1 MLTADNSKYKSP
13 GTWDVSNGLISDS
26 AVVVVQ
32 ERLSPGGGAL
42 VGTWRVRL
50 RGGGPYLYLL
60 PSLVFLALFTYYPMG
75 FSAYLSLFRWNVLT
89 PERVFVG
96 LENYIQLW
104 WEPLFWLVLRNNLFY
119 ALGTIPTTMALA
131 LFLAVLVNQRLGAA
145 RSVYRMALFYPT
157 MIPMVAA
164 AMLWVWIFNPGIGL
178 FNYYTSFLG
187 VPRVEWLYDRHWAL
201 PAIIIMSIWKNFG
214 YFMLI
219 YLAALQ
225 GVPADLYEA
234 ADIEGAGAWRRFWGI
249 TFPLLTPASLFVFVV
264 AIISSFQ
271 VFDQVFVMT
280 QGGPADQTNVL
291 TFYIYQ
297 NAFRFWDIG
306 MGATLTTIF
315 VCLLLVLIVTVFR
328 YAGRRVYY
336 EAD

>member
-1 MLTADNSKYKSP
+1 MASTGILDVKRSAMSDLT
-13 GTWDVSNGLISDS
+13 G
-26 AVVVVQ
+26 VVAEQ
-32 ERLSPGGGAL
+32 RLPIRGQAL
-42 VGTWRVRL
+42 ATTWRLRL
-50 RGGGPYLYLL
+50 RGGGPYLFLL
-60 PSLVFLALFTYYPMG
+60 PSLVFLALFTYYPIG

-89 PERVFVG
+89 PERVFIG

-104 WEPLFWLVLRNNLFY
+104 REPLFWLVLRNNLFY

-131 LFLAVLVNQRLGAA
+131 LFLAVLVNQKLGAA
-145 RSVYRMALFYPT
+145 RGAYRVALFYPT

-187 VPRVEWLYDRHWAL
+187 VPRIEWLYDRHWAL

-225 GVPADLYEA
+225 GIPAALYEA
-234 ADIEGAGAWRRFWGI
+234 ASLEGAGAWARFRRI
-249 TFPLLTPASLFVFVV
+249 TLPLLAPTSLFVFVV

-306 MGATLTTIF
+306 MGASLTTIF
-315 VCLLLVLIVTVFR
+315 VCLLLALIVIVFR
-328 YAGRRVYY
+328 SVGRRVYY
-336 EAD
+336 EGD

>member
-1 MLTADNSKYKSP
+1 M
-13 GTWDVSNGLISDS
+13 SDS
-26 AVVVVQ
+26 TAVVAHQ
-32 ERLSPGGGAL
+32 RLSLRGDAL
-42 VGTWRVRL
+42 VATWRLRL

-60 PSLVFLALFTYYPMG
+60 PSLAFLVLFTYYPMG
-75 FSAYLSLFRWNVLT
+75 FSAYLSLFRWNVLN
-89 PERVFVG
+89 PERIFVG
-96 LENYIQLW
+96 LENYFHLW
-104 WEPLFWLVLRNNLFY
+104 GEPLFWLVLRNNLFY

-131 LFLAVLVNQRLGAA
+131 LFLAVLVNQKLGPA
-145 RSVYRMALFYPT
+145 RSVYRVALFYPT

-178 FNYYTSFLG
+178 FNYYTSFLR
-187 VPRVEWLYDRHWAL
+187 VPRIEWLYDRHWAL

-225 GVPADLYEA
+225 GIPADLYEA
-234 ADIEGAGAWRRFWGI
+234 ADIEGAGAWRRFWAI

-291 TFYIYQ
+291 TFFIYQ

-315 VCLLLVLIVTVFR
+315 VCLLLVLIVVVFR
-328 YAGRRVYY
+328 YVGRHVYY

>member
-1 MLTADNSKYKSP
+1 MLP
-13 GTWDVSNGLISDS
+13 GS
-26 AVVVVQ
+26 AAAI
-32 ERLSPGGGAL
+32 AL
-42 VGTWRVRL
+42 GPLAVHGQAVAGRWRSRL
-50 RGGGPYLYLL
+50 RGAGTYAYLV
-60 PSLVFLALFTYYPMG
+60 PSLVFLGLFTYYPMG

-89 PERVFVG
+89 PEKVFIG
-96 LENYIQLW
+96 LENYLSLW
-104 WEPLFWLVLRNNLFY
+104 REPLFWLVLRNNLFY

-131 LFLAVLVNQRLGAA
+131 LFLAILVNQNLGRI
-145 RSVYRMALFYPT
+145 RSLYRIALFYPT

-178 FNYYTSFLG
+178 FNYYTSFLRG
-187 VPRVEWLYDRHWAL
+187 PRIEWLYDRHWAL

-225 GVPADLYEA
+225 GIPAGLYEA
-234 ADIEGAGAWRRFWGI
+234 ASLEGAGAWRRFWDI

-297 NAFRFWDIG
+297 HAFRFWDIG

-315 VCLLLVLIVTVFR
+315 ICLLLLSILVVFR
-328 YAGRRVYY
+328 SVGRRVYY
-336 EAD
+336 ETD

>member
-1 MLTADNSKYKSP
+1 VKSSLT
-13 GTWDVSNGLISDS
+13 SDS
-26 AVVVVQ
+26 TAVVAA
-32 ERLSPGGGAL
+32 EGLSVRGRAATTTWQARFRGS
-42 VGTWRVRL
+42 GT
-50 RGGGPYLYLL
+50 YLYLF
-60 PSLVFLALFTYYPMG
+60 PAFVFLALFTYYPIG
-75 FSAYLSLFRWNVLT
+75 FSAYLSLFRWNVLN

-96 LENYIQLW
+96 LQNYLALW
-104 WEPLFWLVLRNNLFY
+104 QEPLFWLVLRNNLFY

-131 LFLAVLVNQRLGAA
+131 LFLAVLVNQKLGRV
-145 RSVYRMALFYPT
+145 RSIYRVALFYPT

-178 FNYYTSFLG
+178 FNYYSSFLG
-187 VPRVEWLYDRHWAL
+187 VPRIEWLYDRHWAL
-201 PAIIIMSIWKNFG
+201 PAIMIMSIWKNFG

-225 GVPADLYEA
+225 GVPTDLYEA
-234 ADIEGAGAWRRFWGI
+234 ASIEGAGAWRRFWGI

-315 VCLLLVLIVTVFR
+315 ICLLLGLILIVFR
-328 YAGRRVYY
+328 SVGRRVYY
-336 EAD
+336 EVE

>member
-1 MLTADNSKYKSP
+1 
-13 GTWDVSNGLISDS
+13 
-26 AVVVVQ
+26 
-32 ERLSPGGGAL
+32 
-42 VGTWRVRL
+42 
-50 RGGGPYLYLL
+50 
-60 PSLVFLALFTYYPMG
+60 MG

-89 PERVFVG
+89 PDRVFVG
-96 LENYIQLW
+96 AANYLTLW
-104 WEPLFWLVLRNNLFY
+104 REPLFWLVLRNNLFY
-119 ALGTIPTTMALA
+119 ALGSIPTTMALA
-131 LFLAVLVNQRLGAA
+131 LFLAVLVNQKLGAA
-145 RSVYRMALFYPT
+145 RSIYRVALFYPT

-178 FNYYTSFLG
+178 FNYYAGFLG
-187 VPRVEWLYDRHWAL
+187 LPRIEWLYDRHWAL

-225 GVPADLYEA
+225 GIPAELYEA
-234 ADIEGAGAWRRFWGI
+234 ASLEGAGAWARFRRI
-249 TFPLLTPASLFVFVV
+249 TFPLLAPTSLFVFVV

-291 TFYIYQ
+291 VFYIYQ

-306 MGATLTTIF
+306 MGATLTTVFI
-315 VCLLLVLIVTVFR
+315 CLLLALIVVVFR
-328 YAGRRVYY
+328 SVGRRVYY
-336 EAD
+336 EVE

>member
-1 MLTADNSKYKSP
+1 
-13 GTWDVSNGLISDS
+13 VSSILLSDS
-26 AVVVVQ
+26 TAVATTKPLPVRGQ
-32 ERLSPGGGAL
+32 AL
-42 VGTWRVRL
+42 AASWRFRF
-50 RGGGPYLYLL
+50 RGGGTALYLL
-60 PSLVFLALFTYYPMG
+60 PSLLFLALFTYYPMG
-75 FSAYLSLFRWNVLT
+75 FSAYLSLFRWNVLN
-89 PERVFVG
+89 PERIFVG
-96 LENYIQLW
+96 VQNYLALW
-104 WEPLFWLVLRNNLFY
+104 REPLFWLVLRNNLFY

-131 LFLAVLVNQRLGAA
+131 LFLAVLVNQKLGAA
-145 RSVYRMALFYPT
+145 RSIYRVALFYPT

-178 FNYYTSFLG
+178 FNYYSSFLG
-187 VPRVEWLYDRHWAL
+187 VPRIEWLYDRHWAL

-225 GVPADLYEA
+225 AIPADLYEA
-234 ADIEGAGAWRRFWGI
+234 ADIEGAGAWRRFWEI

-291 TFYIYQ
+291 VFYIYQ

-315 VCLLLVLIVTVFR
+315 VCLLLVVIVVVFR
-328 YAGRRVYY
+328 YLGRHVYY
-336 EAD
+336 ETD

>member
-1 MLTADNSKYKSP
+1 M
-13 GTWDVSNGLISDS
+13 SDS
-26 AVVVVQ
+26 TAVLTGGRVSGRVGALAAARRF
-32 ERLSPGGGAL
+32 RLGGGSA
-42 VGTWRVRL
+42 
-50 RGGGPYLYLL
+50 YLYLL
-60 PSLVFLALFTYYPMG
+60 PSLVFLALFTYYPIG
-75 FSAYLSLFRWNVLT
+75 FSAYLSLFRWNVLN
-89 PERVFVG
+89 PEKVFVG
-96 LENYIQLW
+96 LENYLHLW
-104 WEPLFWLVLRNNLFY
+104 QEPLFWLVLRNNLFY
-119 ALGTIPTTMALA
+119 ALGTIPMTMALG
-131 LFLAVLVNQRLGAA
+131 LFLAVLVNQKLGAA
-145 RSVYRMALFYPT
+145 RNIYRVALFYPT
-157 MIPMVAA
+157 MVPMVAA

-178 FNYYTSFLG
+178 FNYYTAFLG
-187 VPRVEWLYDRHWAL
+187 IPRIEWLYDRHWAL

-225 GVPADLYEA
+225 GIPGELHEA
-234 ADIEGAGAWRRFWGI
+234 ASIEGAGAWRRFWRI
-249 TFPLLTPASLFVFVV
+249 TFPLLMPATLFVFVV

-297 NAFRFWDIG
+297 HAFRFWDIG

-315 VCLLLVLIVTVFR
+315 ICLLLVLIVLVFR
-328 YAGRRVYY
+328 YVGRRVYY

>member
-1 MLTADNSKYKSP
+1 MP
-13 GTWDVSNGLISDS
+13 DS
-26 AVVVVQ
+26 TAVVTP
-32 ERLSPGGGAL
+32 ERLSAQAL
-42 VGTWRVRL
+42 ALAPTGRFRF
-50 RGGGPYLYLL
+50 RGGGIYLYLL
-60 PSLVFLALFTYYPMG
+60 PSLAFLAIFTYYPIA
-75 FSAYLSLFRWNVLT
+75 FSTYLSLFRWNVLN
-89 PERVFVG
+89 PDKVFVG
-96 LENYIQLW
+96 LANYLTLW
-104 WEPLFWLVLRNNLFY
+104 HEPLFWLVLRNNLFY

-131 LFLAVLVNQRLGAA
+131 LFLAVLVNQKLGAA
-145 RSVYRMALFYPT
+145 RSIYRVALFYPT

-178 FNYYTSFLG
+178 FNYYAGFLG
-187 VPRVEWLYDRHWAL
+187 MPRIEWLYDRHWAL

-225 GVPADLYEA
+225 GIPAELYEA
-234 ADIEGAGAWRRFWGI
+234 ASLEGAGAWSRFREI
-249 TFPLLTPASLFVFVV
+249 TFPLLAPTSLFVFVV

-291 TFYIYQ
+291 VFYIYQ

-315 VCLLLVLIVTVFR
+315 ICLLLVLIAVVFR
-328 YAGRRVYY
+328 YVGRRVYY
-336 EAD
+336 EAE

>member
-1 MLTADNSKYKSP
+1 MTDSIAVSVRDGLSRPERSWVATA
-13 GTWDVSNGLISDS
+13 
-26 AVVVVQ
+26 
-32 ERLSPGGGAL
+32 RL
-42 VGTWRVRL
+42 RL
-50 RGGGPYLYLL
+50 RGAGPYLYLL
-60 PSLVFLALFTYYPMG
+60 PSLVFLALFTYYPIG
-75 FSAYLSLFRWNVLT
+75 FSAYLSLFRWNVLN
-89 PERVFVG
+89 PERFFVG
-96 LENYIQLW
+96 LENYFHLW
-104 WEPLFWLVLRNNLFY
+104 GEPLFWLVLRNNLFY

-131 LFLAVLVNQRLGAA
+131 LFLAVLVNQKLGAA
-145 RSVYRMALFYPT
+145 RSVYRVALFYPT

-178 FNYYTSFLG
+178 FNYYSSFLG
-187 VPRVEWLYDRHWAL
+187 VPRIEWLYDRHWAL
-201 PAIIIMSIWKNFG
+201 PAIIIMSVWKNFG

-225 GVPADLYEA
+225 GIPADLYEA

-315 VCLLLVLIVTVFR
+315 VCLLLVLIVVVFR
-328 YAGRRVYY
+328 YVGRRVYY

>member
-1 MLTADNSKYKSP
+1 MAD
-13 GTWDVSNGLISDS
+13 LS
-26 AVVVVQ
+26 A
-32 ERLSPGGGAL
+32 RAGRD
-42 VGTWRVRL
+42 RVAIRSETQMGSWRL
-50 RGGGPYLYLL
+50 RRQWSGTYLCLL
-60 PSLVFLALFTYYPMG
+60 PSLLFLALFTYYPMG
-75 FSAYLSLFRWNVLT
+75 FSAYLSLFRWNVLN
-89 PERVFVG
+89 PEAIFVG
-96 LENYIQLW
+96 VENYLQLW
-104 WEPLFWLVLRNNLFY
+104 QEPLFWLVLRNNLFY
-119 ALGTIPTTMALA
+119 ALGTIPATMALA
-131 LFLAVLVNQRLGAA
+131 LFLAVLTNQKLGRV
-145 RSVYRMALFYPT
+145 RSVYRVALFYPT

-178 FNYYTSFLG
+178 FNHYTSFVG
-187 VPRVEWLYDRHWAL
+187 VPRIEWLYDRHWAL

-225 GVPADLYEA
+225 GIPMDLYEA
-234 ADIEGAGAWRRFWGI
+234 ASIEGAGAWARFWKI
-249 TFPLLTPASLFVFVV
+249 TFPMLAPASLFVFVV

-291 TFYIYQ
+291 TFFIYQ

-315 VCLLLVLIVTVFR
+315 VCLLLAIILLVFR
-328 YAGRRVYY
+328 GVGRHVYY
-336 EAD
+336 EVE

>member
-1 MLTADNSKYKSP
+1 M
-13 GTWDVSNGLISDS
+13 SDS
-26 AVVVVQ
+26 TAVVTP
-32 ERLSPGGGAL
+32 ERLSARAVALTTTWRFRFRGGGA
-42 VGTWRVRL
+42 
-50 RGGGPYLYLL
+50 YFYLL
-60 PSLVFLALFTYYPMG
+60 PSLVLLAVFTYYPIG
-75 FSAYLSLFRWNVLT
+75 FSAYLSLFRWNVLN
-89 PERVFVG
+89 PERVFIG
-96 LENYIQLW
+96 LANYPSLW
-104 WEPLFWLVLRNNLFY
+104 HEPLFWLVLRNNLFY
-119 ALGTIPTTMALA
+119 ALGSIPTTMALA
-131 LFLAVLVNQRLGAA
+131 LFLAILVNRRLGAA
-145 RSVYRMALFYPT
+145 RSIYRVALFYPT

-187 VPRVEWLYDRHWAL
+187 VPRIEWLYDRHWAL

-225 GVPADLYEA
+225 GIPADLYEA
-234 ADIEGAGAWRRFWGI
+234 AGLEGAGAWSQFRRI
-249 TFPLLTPASLFVFVV
+249 TFPLLAPTSLFVFVV

-291 TFYIYQ
+291 VFYIFQ
-297 NAFRFWDIG
+297 HAFRFWDIG
-306 MGATLTTIF
+306 MGAALTTVFI
-315 VCLLLVLIVTVFR
+315 CLLLVLIAVVFR
-328 YAGRRVYY
+328 SVGRRVYY

>member
-1 MLTADNSKYKSP
+1 VKPSLPSGSTAVAAP
-13 GTWDVSNGLISDS
+13 GDLAAGGH
-26 AVVVVQ
+26 AV
-32 ERLSPGGGAL
+32 AT
-42 VGTWRVRL
+42 TWRIRL
-50 RGGGPYLYLL
+50 RGGGTYLYLL
-60 PSLVFLALFTYYPMG
+60 PSLVFLAVFTYYPIG
-75 FSAYLSLFRWNVLT
+75 FSAYLSLFRWNVLN
-89 PERVFVG
+89 PERIFIG
-96 LENYIQLW
+96 LQNYLLLW
-104 WEPLFWLVLRNNLFY
+104 REPLFWLVLRNNLFY

-131 LFLAVLVNQRLGAA
+131 LFLAVLTNQKLGRV
-145 RSVYRMALFYPT
+145 RSAYRVALFYPT
-157 MIPMVAA
+157 MVPMVAA

-178 FNYYTSFLG
+178 FNYYASFFG
-187 VPRVEWLYDRHWAL
+187 MPHIEWLYDRHWAL
-201 PAIIIMSIWKNFG
+201 PAIMIMSLWKNFG

-234 ADIEGAGAWRRFWGI
+234 ASIEGAGAWRRFWGI

-291 TFYIYQ
+291 TFFIYQ

-315 VCLLLVLIVTVFR
+315 ICLLLALIAVVFR
-328 YAGRRVYY
+328 SVGRHVYY

>member
-1 MLTADNSKYKSP
+1 M
-13 GTWDVSNGLISDS
+13 SDS
-26 AVVVVQ
+26 TVVITS
-32 ERLSPGGGAL
+32 ERVAGAQARAAAGRFSLGGG
-42 VGTWRVRL
+42 GT
-50 RGGGPYLYLL
+50 YLFLL
-60 PSLVFLALFTYYPMG
+60 PSLVFLALFTYYPIG
-75 FSAYLSLFRWNVLT
+75 FSAYLSLFRWNVLN
-89 PERVFVG
+89 PEKIFVG
-96 LENYIQLW
+96 LDNYLTLW
-104 WEPLFWLVLRNNLFY
+104 QEPLFWLVLRNNLFY
-119 ALGTIPTTMALA
+119 ALGTIPATMALG
-131 LFLAVLVNQRLGAA
+131 LFLAVLVNQKLGAA
-145 RSVYRMALFYPT
+145 RGLYRVALFYPT

-178 FNYYTSFLG
+178 FNYYTGFLG
-187 VPRVEWLYDRHWAL
+187 IPRIEWLYARHWAL

-225 GVPADLYEA
+225 GIPGELYEA
-234 ADIEGAGAWRRFWGI
+234 ASIEGAGAWRRFWRI
-249 TFPLLTPASLFVFVV
+249 TFPLLTPATLFVFVV

-297 NAFRFWDIG
+297 HAFRFWDLG

-315 VCLLLVLIVTVFR
+315 ICLLLVLIVLVFR

>member
-1 MLTADNSKYKSP
+1 MSRSTAVAVRERSS
-13 GTWDVSNGLISDS
+13 GFES
-26 AVVVVQ
+26 ARVVT
-32 ERLSPGGGAL
+32 G
-42 VGTWRVRL
+42 RL
-50 RGGGPYLYLL
+50 RLQGGGPYLFLL
-60 PSLVFLALFTYYPMG
+60 PSLLFLALFTYYPIG
-75 FSAYLSLFRWNVLT
+75 FSAYLSLFRWNVLN
-89 PERVFVG
+89 PERIFIG
-96 LENYIQLW
+96 LENYLSLW
-104 WEPLFWLVLRNNLFY
+104 REPLFWLVLRNNLFY

-131 LFLAVLVNQRLGAA
+131 LFLAVLVNQKLGAA
-145 RSVYRMALFYPT
+145 RSVYRVALFYPT
-157 MIPMVAA
+157 MVPMVAA

-178 FNYYTSFLG
+178 FNYYSSFLG
-187 VPRVEWLYDRHWAL
+187 VPRIEWLYDRHWAL

-225 GVPADLYEA
+225 GIPADLYEA
-234 ADIEGAGAWRRFWGI
+234 ASIEGAGAWRRFWGI

-315 VCLLLVLIVTVFR
+315 VCLLLVLIVGVFR
-328 YAGRRVYY
+328 GLGRRVYY

>member
-1 MLTADNSKYKSP
+1 LISESSAAVAP
-13 GTWDVSNGLISDS
+13 ADVSASRR
-26 AVVVVQ
+26 AV
-32 ERLSPGGGAL
+32 AT
-42 VGTWRVRL
+42 TWRTRL
-50 RGGGPYLYLL
+50 HGSGAYIYLF
-60 PSLVFLALFTYYPMG
+60 PSLVFLAIFTYYPIG
-75 FSAYLSLFRWNVLT
+75 FSAYLSLFRWNVLN

-96 LENYIQLW
+96 WQNYLALW
-104 WEPLFWLVLRNNLFY
+104 REPLFWLVLRNNLFY

-131 LFLAVLVNQRLGAA
+131 LFLATLVNQKLGRV
-145 RSVYRMALFYPT
+145 RSVYRVALFYPT
-157 MIPMVAA
+157 MVPMVAA

-178 FNYYTSFLG
+178 FNYYLAFLG
-187 VPRVEWLYDRHWAL
+187 VPHLEWLYDRHWAL

-225 GVPADLYEA
+225 GIPFDLYEA
-234 ADIEGAGAWRRFWGI
+234 ASIEGAGVWRRFWDI
-249 TFPLLTPASLFVFVV
+249 TFPLLTPASLFVFVI

-291 TFYIYQ
+291 VFYIYQ

-315 VCLLLVLIVTVFR
+315 VCVLLVVILIVFR
-328 YAGRRVYY
+328 GLGRHVYY